1 MTPSC
6 RRDVVTLLR
15 TAYRV
20 SERRACAAMSFC
32 RATQRYVSQAA
43 PQHELRMR
51 LKELAQARVR

>member
-20 SERRACAAMSFC
+20 SERRACAAMDFC

-43 PQHELRMR
+43 AQSELRLR
-51 LKELAQARVR
+51 LFQ